1 MLHSDS
7 LFIFLEIVVFTVALF
22 FHLANR
28 NKSLVFGYILQSL
41 TVSAILLIIAGIDSF
56 ELFAPAILTFL
67 VKTVIAPL
75 FFFRLVRRHQIIFSG
90 TTYLST
96 PLTFI
101 VIFLLTALSFS
112 TLFSPLTALSDHA
125 ATIPFGLATLFISLF
140 LLINRKGAL
149 SQIIGILSME
159 NAIVTTAAFLGL
171 EGNLVLELGIAFDI
185 IVWVTIASVFVA
197 LVYKQFGTLDV
208 SEMKQLKE

>member
-1 MLHSDS
+1 MLQSDS
-7 LFIFLEIVVFTVALF
+7 LFIFLEVIVFVVALF

-28 NKSLVFGYILQSL
+28 NKSMVFGYILQSL
-41 TVSAILLIIAGIDSF
+41 TVSAILLIIAGIESF
-56 ELFAPAILTFL
+56 ELLVPALLTFL

-75 FFFRLVRRHQIIFSG
+75 FFFRLIRRHQIIFSG
-90 TTYLST
+90 TTYLSA

-112 TLFSPLTALSDHA
+112 SMFSPLAAISDHPG
-125 ATIPFGLATLFISLF
+125 TVPFGVASLFISLF

-171 EGNLVLELGIAFDI
+171 EGNLALELGIAFDI
-185 IVWVTIASVFVA
+185 IVWVTIASVFVT

-208 SEMKQLKE
+208 SAMKQLKE